1 MEKKTFKLMACFAM
15 MMGTTSLQAQQLY
28 ENIIKIEQKGL
39 KTQYVVDGDNIQ
51 EYQGDELRTGQMTA
65 TVQFNVDNKDDVDLI
80 APANKRF
87 EVTITDPYGRIP
99 KHYVDTTVIKQL
111 FDDLKFT
118 DFMTS
123 VTNVGFY
130 LQRGGQYVYRN
141 DIPGLDY
148 LYEQTYEVKDDPS
161 VRVKFHDVKVGEDIQ
176 VKATYNTGYPFDAS
190 QFSAGKQAAIRLF
203 RLGKDNEGNA
213 TETEMAMAQK
223 PLQLYRPDQPL
234 VAAIDYLQLN
244 LCEAEPGEYRVKM
257 SSDWM
262 QEGANRDDIL
272 IVVSDTLHASARL
285 AKSIY
290 EAGKDNGLKVH
301 VKMKY
306 GFPYIQAQ
314 EPDQLPTVRINT
326 VVFTNREVDGQQK
339 TDTLLNITTPIADA
353 ALAEKALDWED
364 DIITPLLESQEA
376 APLATT
382 TLQATVNIV
391 FNGKQQF
398 TETIPFTYVP
408 ASTTAVKR
416 IEGDDAAVN
425 TDAWYDLQGRI
436 VPDNANISKGIYLKN
451 GKKIIK

>member
-1 MEKKTFKLMACFAM
+1 MACFAM

>member
-80 APANKRF
+80 APANKCF

-111 FDDLKFT
+111 FDELKFT

-290 EAGKDNGLKVH
+290 EASKDNGLKVH

>member
-272 IVVSDTLHASARL
+272 IVV
-285 AKSIY
+285 
-290 EAGKDNGLKVH
+290 
-301 VKMKY
+301 
-306 GFPYIQAQ
+306 
-314 EPDQLPTVRINT
+314 
-326 VVFTNREVDGQQK
+326 
-339 TDTLLNITTPIADA
+339 
-353 ALAEKALDWED
+353 
-364 DIITPLLESQEA
+364 
-376 APLATT
+376 
-382 TLQATVNIV
+382 
-391 FNGKQQF
+391 
-398 TETIPFTYVP
+398 
-408 ASTTAVKR
+408 
-416 IEGDDAAVN
+416 
-425 TDAWYDLQGRI
+425 RI
-436 VPDNANISKGIYLKN
+436 VVLGTL
-451 GKKIIK
+451 